1 MGDDFFYDLGFILM
15 MDEIEKEKKSDGE
28 EDEEEGEVFVAEDE
42 EY

>member
-15 MDEIEKEKKSDGE
+15 MDEIEKRRVPGRR
-28 EDEEEGEVFVAEDE
+28 DEAEGEVFVAEDE